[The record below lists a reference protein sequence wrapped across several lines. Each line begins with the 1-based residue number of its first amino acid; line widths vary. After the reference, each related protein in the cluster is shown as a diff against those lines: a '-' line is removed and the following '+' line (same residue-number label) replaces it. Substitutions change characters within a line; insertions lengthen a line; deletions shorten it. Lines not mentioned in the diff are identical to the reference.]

1 LAEFYT
7 VSKRP
12 PLGSRSEP
20 NGGFMDENSLSHS
33 TWDCKYH
40 VVFSSKYRTKRLYGE
55 LRNDLRDLFIRL
67 SLQKGCRIEEGH
79 LMPDHVHMLI
89 SIPPKYSV
97 AHIVGFLKGKTALYV
112 ANKYAR
118 KRKYKGYH
126 FWARG
131 YFVSTTGFNEQ
142 VVRRYIQNQEKQD
155 KASDYGDLFKQP
167 Y

>member
-1 LAEFYT
+1 
-7 VSKRP
+7 
-12 PLGSRSEP
+12 
-20 NGGFMDENSLSHS
+20 
-33 TWDCKYH
+33 
-40 VVFSSKYRTKRLYGE
+40 VVFGSKYRTKRLYGD
-55 LRNDLRDLFIRL
+55 LRLELRDLFTRL
-67 SLQKGCRIEEGH
+67 ALQKGCRIEEGH
-79 LMPDHVHMLI
+79 LMPDRVHMLI

-131 YFVSTTGFNEQ
+131 YFVSTTGYNEQ
-142 VVRRYIQNQEKQD
+142 VVRRYIQNQEKAD
-155 KASDYGDLFKQP
+155 KASGFADLFRAS

>member
-1 LAEFYT
+1 
-7 VSKRP
+7 
-12 PLGSRSEP
+12 
-20 NGGFMDENSLSHS
+20 MDYKSLSHS
-33 TWDCKYH
+33 TWECKYH
-40 VVFSSKYRTKRLYGE
+40 VVFSSKYRTKRLYGS
-55 LRNDLRDLFIRL
+55 LRQELRDLFVKL
-67 SLQKGCRIEEGH
+67 SLQKGYRIEEGF

-97 AHIVGFLKGKTALYV
+97 SHIVGFLKGKTALYV

-131 YFVSTTGFNEQ
+131 YFVSTIGYNEHA
-142 VVRRYIQNQEKQD
+142 VKRYIQDQEKQN
-155 KASDYGDLFKQP
+155 KASDYADLFTHT

>member
-1 LAEFYT
+1 
-7 VSKRP
+7 
-12 PLGSRSEP
+12 
-20 NGGFMDENSLSHS
+20 MDESSLSHS

-40 VVFSSKYRTKRLYGE
+40 VVFGSKYRTKRLYGE
-55 LRNDLRDLFIRL
+55 LRLELRDLFTRL
-67 SLQKGCRIEEGH
+67 ALQKGCRIEEGH

-118 KRKYKGYH
+118 KRRYKGYH

-131 YFVSTTGFNEQ
+131 YFVSTTGFNQE
-142 VVRRYIQNQEKQD
+142 VVRRYIQNQEKAD
-155 KASDYGDLFKQP
+155 KASDFADLFKP
-167 Y
+167 AY

>member
-1 LAEFYT
+1 
-7 VSKRP
+7 
-12 PLGSRSEP
+12 
-20 NGGFMDENSLSHS
+20 MDADHLSHS

-40 VVFSSKYRTKRLYGE
+40 VVFSSKYRTKRLYGD
-55 LRNDLRDLFIRL
+55 LRRELRDLFVRL
-67 SLQKGCRIEEGH
+67 ALQKGCRIEEGH

-97 AHIVGFLKGKTALYV
+97 AHVVGYLKGKTALYV

-118 KRKYKGYH
+118 KRRYKGYH

-131 YFVSTTGFNEQ
+131 YFVSTTGYNEQ
-142 VVRRYIQNQEKQD
+142 VVRRYIRNQEKTD
-155 KASDYGDLFKQP
+155 KASDYADLFNRS

>member
-1 LAEFYT
+1 
-7 VSKRP
+7 
-12 PLGSRSEP
+12 
-20 NGGFMDENSLSHS
+20 MDENSLSHS

-40 VVFSSKYRTKRLYGE
+40 VVFGSKYRTKRLYGE
-55 LRNDLRDLFIRL
+55 LRLELRDLFTRL
-67 SLQKGCRIEEGH
+67 ALQKGCRIEEGH

-118 KRKYKGYH
+118 KRRYKGYH

-131 YFVSTTGFNEQ
+131 YFVSTTGFNQE
-142 VVRRYIQNQEKQD
+142 VVRRYIQNK
-155 KASDYGDLFKQP
+155 KRPTKPLTLPTSSNP
-167 Y
+167 RTNT

>member
-1 LAEFYT
+1 
-7 VSKRP
+7 
-12 PLGSRSEP
+12 
-20 NGGFMDENSLSHS
+20 MDENSLSHS
-33 TWDCKYH
+33 TWDCRYH
-40 VVFSSKYRTKRLYGE
+40 VVFSSKYRTKRLYGDLRRE
-55 LRNDLRDLFIRL
+55 LRDIFVKL

-112 ANKYAR
+112 SNKYAR

-131 YFVSTTGFNEQ
+131 YFVSTTGYNEQ

-155 KASDYGDLFKQP
+155 KANDFADLFKQP

>member
-1 LAEFYT
+1 
-7 VSKRP
+7 
-12 PLGSRSEP
+12 
-20 NGGFMDENSLSHS
+20 MDEDSLSHS

-40 VVFSSKYRTKRLYGE
+40 VVFSSKYRTKRLYGDLRKE
-55 LRNDLRDLFIRL
+55 LREVFITL
-67 SLQKGCRIEEGH
+67 SKQKGCRIEEGH

-89 SIPPKYSV
+89 AIPPKYSV

-112 ANKYAR
+112 ANRYAR

-131 YFVSTTGFNEQ
+131 YYVSTTGFNEQ

-155 KASDYGDLFKQP
+155 KASDYADLFKQP